1 MTGHALRSSIWPVS
15 STDQPQIDTSRPSI
29 ARVYDVFLGG
39 KDNFEVDR
47 AVYQQIVQ
55 IAPEARTTGLQCRAW
70 LIRVVSYLA
79 GEAGIDQFLDCGS
92 GLPTAENTHQA
103 AQRINPEATVVYVD
117 NDPAVAAHG
126 RALLEE
132 NDRTHFGVADLRE
145 PSSLLSIP
153 AVASNLDFSRPVALI
168 QCNTLHHVADEDKPR
183 DVMAGYI
190 DALPAGSFV
199 AICHLHDPADGSAHS
214 ALAQDA
220 QARFMS
226 LMGTCRFRTREEI
239 GSFFCGQEMVEPGL
253 TYPYRWRPE
262 GPEVEQPAEAH
273 LLLGGLARVS

>member
-1 MTGHALRSSIWPVS
+1 VS
-15 STDQPQIDTSRPSI
+15 RTDQPQIDTSQPSI

-47 AVYQQIVQ
+47 AVYAQIAQ

-70 LIRVVSYLA
+70 LIRVVRHLA

-103 AQRINPEATVVYVD
+103 AQRINPRATVVYVD
-117 NDPAVAAHG
+117 NDPSVAAHG

-132 NDRTHFGVADLRE
+132 NDHTHFGVADLRD
-145 PSSLLSIP
+145 PAALLSTP
-153 AVASNLDFSRPVALI
+153 AVATYLDFDRPIALI

-183 DVMAGYI
+183 DIMAAYI
-190 DALPAGSFV
+190 DALPSGSYV
-199 AICHLHDPADGSAHS
+199 AICHLHDPADGSS
-214 ALAQDA
+214 RSELARDA

-226 LMGTCRFRTREEI
+226 LMGTCRFRTRAEI
-239 GSFFCGQEMVEPGL
+239 SSFFCGLDLIEPGL
-253 TYPYRWRPE
+253 THPYLWRPDE
-262 GPEVEQPAEAH
+262 PQLDKTSEEAH
-273 LLLGGLARVS
+273 LLLGGVARVP

>member
-1 MTGHALRSSIWPVS
+1 MSGTE
-15 STDQPQIDTSRPSI
+15 QPQIDTSRPSI

-70 LIRVVSYLA
+70 LIRVVSFLA
-79 GEAGIDQFLDCGS
+79 GAAGIDQFLDCGS

-103 AQRINPEATVVYVD
+103 AQRINPKATVVYVD
-117 NDPAVAAHG
+117 NDPSVAAHG

-145 PSSLLSIP
+145 PTTLLNSP
-153 AVASNLDFSRPVALI
+153 AVADNLDFDRPVALI
-168 QCNTLHHVADEDKPR
+168 QCNTLHHVADEDKPSEI
-183 DVMAGYI
+183 MAAYV
-190 DALPAGSFV
+190 DALPAGSYV
-199 AICHLHDPADGSAHS
+199 AICHLHDPADGSSRS
-214 ALAQDA
+214 ALARDA

-239 GSFFCGQEMVEPGL
+239 QSFFCGQELIEPGL
-253 TYPYRWRPE
+253 TYPYLWRPDTPQVDE
-262 GPEVEQPAEAH
+262 ATDEAH
-273 LLLGGLARVS
+273 LLLGGVARVS